1 MPLLRFSS
9 LPETDGR
16 RAHFS
21 KQQTKKPMNNKSPLE
36 ERAHW
41 QELALSVYNS
51 LARNRAYALTDD
63 AKRSLGALAA
73 GWREAGNSFA
83 SADNGREN
91 FGKFLIEIGRL
102 VPGLFQENA
111 SDPPELPKPWV
122 DLVTG
127 TQLKNPWETGDAK
140 AKLLLGKRDPLL
152 AAHFQRMA
160 KDPYGT
166 IAVLQDAQAAAARKK
181 AIKYDE
187 KIHEINPFVT
197 GTNLSERSR
206 LAITD
211 PERFEVYRREAKP
224 LTLPWQLGARNLTGM
239 GRLAKNPEVRSV
251 VNRAENILRVWV
263 TEELKYTKAELEQE
277 I

>member
-1 MPLLRFSS
+1 
-9 LPETDGR
+9 
-16 RAHFS
+16 
-21 KQQTKKPMNNKSPLE
+21 MNNKSPLE
-36 ERAHW
+36 ERKHW
-41 QELALSVYNS
+41 EDLALDIYNS

-83 SADNGREN
+83 SADNGREKFAN
-91 FGKFLIEIGRL
+91 FLAHDVGPL

-111 SDPPELPKPWV
+111 SGPPELPKVWTDP
-122 DLVTG
+122 VTNEI
-127 TQLKNPWETGDAK
+127 LPNPWLTHDNKAK
-140 AKLLLGKRDPLL
+140 ALLGKRDPAL
-152 AAHFQRMA
+152 AAHFQAMA
-160 KDPYGT
+160 KNPYEYV
-166 IAVLQDAQAAAARKK
+166 ARLQDNAAAAARRK

-224 LTLPWQLGARNLTGM
+224 LQLPWTIGSRNLTGM
-239 GRLAKNPEVRSV
+239 GRLAKNPEVRAIV
-251 VNRAENILRVWV
+251 GRAENILRVWV
-263 TEELKYTKAELEQE
+263 TEELKFTKSELEQHATE
-277 I
+277 AQRLEAALNGGEKAHARR